1 MNVAINNKPAR
12 NSIDAITNDL
22 PVFIITA
29 YNRPKDLASL
39 LSSFETVCFFNKV
52 RPKLIVSIDGNND
65 EVINT
70 ANSYSHLIHEIIIH
84 GDRLGLKNHILR
96 CGDLTDKYDTIVMLE
111 DDLVLSPNVFK
122 YLVQTIPLA
131 KSQVNVAS
139 ISLYNFQYNDF
150 APFKNS
156 LDEVNGDIYY
166 VKSVSSWGQVWW
178 KEKWDEF
185 RTWLENEYNASEY
198 YRLPERVKKWPDTS
212 WKKLFNFWLTYKDYY
227 SLVPKQSLALCTG
240 GQTGTNMSGI
250 IGVSFSNTRNILS
263 SYNVSEIDGSTI
275 FDSFLELDIRD
286 NSMVLKDLNIRLS
299 DVEFDLACAKNKK
312 DIYKEYVLTRRFHK
326 NNHLIA
332 SYDINLGNPLLSVML
347 GIRGEGLYLVRKEGF
362 QENAEVKLTN
372 TFIRLQL
379 PWISSK
385 RLLKC
390 SFQVSFSAVFKSLA
404 SKLTKIN
411 QG

>member
-1 MNVAINNKPAR
+1 MEYSNVANDNKLAS
-12 NSIDAITNDL
+12 NSTNTTISDF
-22 PVFIITA
+22 PVFVITA
-29 YNRPKDLASL
+29 YNRPKDLARL
-39 LSSFETVCFFNKV
+39 LSSFENVCFFNNAKP
-52 RPKLIVSIDGNND
+52 RLIVSIDGNNA

-70 ANSYSHLIHEIIIH
+70 ANNYSHLIHEIIIH

-96 CGDLTDKYDTIVMLE
+96 CGELTDKYDTIVMLE
-111 DDLVLSPNVFK
+111 DDLILSPNVLK
-122 YLVQTIPLA
+122 YLVQTIPIA
-131 KSQVNVAS
+131 KSQDKVAS

-156 LDEVNGDIYY
+156 LDEVNGDICY

-178 KEKWDEF
+178 KDKWDEF
-185 RTWLENEYNASEY
+185 QNWLENEYNISEY

-263 SYNVSEIDGSTI
+263 NYEISKLDDSTV

-286 NSMVLKDLNIRLS
+286 DSMVLKDLNIRLS
-299 DVEFDLACAKNKK
+299 DIEFDLACSKSKN
-312 DIYKEYVLTRRFHK
+312 DLYKNYVLTRRFHK
-326 NNHLIA
+326 NIHLIA

-347 GIRGEGLYLVRKEGF
+347 DIRGDGLYLVRREDF
-362 QENAEVKLTN
+362 QENAEVKLSN

-379 PWISSK
+379 PWISTK

-390 SFQVSFSAVFKSLA
+390 SFQLSLHAVFKNLA
-404 SKLTKIN
+404 SKLDK
-411 QG
+411 